1 MSTYSAQVQL
11 PALAS
16 SVPAARHVTSRL
28 LAAWTY
34 PRSPEDAQLIV
45 TELVSNVIDH
55 VEGETH
61 LLLELTV
68 SEDWLRISVADG
80 SSVRPFVHEL
90 AGEQPR
96 GLGMFLVATL
106 SSRWGVEDYQGGKRV
121 WVEMDA
127 DDLAGS

>member
-11 PALAS
+11 PPLAG

-34 PRSPEDAQLIV
+34 PRSHEAAQLIV

-55 VEGETH
+55 VEGEAH

-68 SEDWLRISVADG
+68 AEEWLRISVGDG
-80 SSVRPFVHEL
+80 SSVRPVVHEL
-90 AGEQPR
+90 NGDQPR
-96 GLGMFLVATL
+96 GLGLFLVATL

-121 WVEMDA
+121 WVELDA
-127 DDLAGS
+127 DDVAAP

>member
-1 MSTYSAQVQL
+1 MSTYSARVQL

-16 SVPAARHVTSRL
+16 SVPAARHVISRL
-28 LAAWTY
+28 LTAWAY
-34 PRSPEDAQLIV
+34 RRSPEDAQVIV

-55 VEGETH
+55 VQGETH

-68 SEDWLRISVADG
+68 SEDRLRISVADG
-80 SSVRPFVHEL
+80 SSVRPVVHEL
-90 AGEQPR
+90 NGDQPR

-121 WVEMDA
+121 WVELDA
-127 DDLAGS
+127 DDVGGH